1 MPDRSTVETRVREM
15 LAKRLGASDPT
26 QLPSDIP
33 LFHGGLGLDSMSAVD
48 LLQEIEREF
57 AVYIDDDNFEVLDSI
72 DQLVAFLARAS
83 RP

>member
-1 MPDRSTVETRVREM
+1 MRDQNTVETRVREM
-15 LAKRLGASDPT
+15 LAKRLKVSDPT

-72 DQLVAFLARAS
+72 DQLAAFLARES
-83 RP
+83 QP

>member
-1 MPDRSTVETRVREM
+1 MRDRSTVETRVREM
-15 LAKRLGASDPT
+15 LAKRLRVSDPT